1 MRAVLD
7 AGTHRRSVNIAYD
20 DEVEF
25 EAIRWLHEHGDGGDG
40 RPFALMV
47 SFISPHDPYLAPPGW
62 WERYRDAE
70 IDAPQVPDIPWTNA
84 ILTAAATGSSPGA
97 TARRSA
103 RRTCCACAA
112 PTMR

>member
-1 MRAVLD
+1 MEF
-7 AGTHRRSVNIAYD
+7 AGHS
-20 DEVEF
+20 
-25 EAIRWLHEHGDGGDG
+25 LSCSEHGDGGDG

-70 IDAPQVPDIPWTNA
+70 IDAPQVPDIPLDERDPHSRRHWF
-84 ILTAAATGSSPGA
+84 LTGRHR
-97 TARRSA
+97 RRSA